1 MITLIIKLQKEMFC
15 VSLTLRTRIEKVTI
29 K

>member
-15 VSLTLRTRIEKVTI
+15 VFLTLRTRIEKVT